1 MHRILLIF
9 TLLTAALPAWG
20 AYTITEIPNVQVS
33 DHTRHLSNPD
43 GIVSP
48 AVQAEV
54 DSLLSDIKRQSTCE
68 VAVVVV
74 DDIDSD
80 DPNTFATE
88 LFEQWGIGMDDR
100 DNGLLWLVVKDKRNG
115 TVRTGYGVEG
125 VLPDGKIGTIM
136 RRQVYPLFKTGDY
149 EGGIVEGVRAFHEIL
164 TDPDNIAELKS
175 EKSSS
180 GNSDLNLFG
189 IWLGICG
196 MLTVACVI
204 WLIYTLVST
213 RRMGDFERY
222 QKLDKLKMP
231 LLFCSFIGLGMPIV
245 AYLPLWLTMRHQ
257 RNKPRSCPN
266 CGTTMQKL
274 DEQTDNQHLTSAQ
287 DYEERINSVDYD
299 VWLCPNCNATEVLP
313 YLNRAKSYAEC
324 PACGARACALESNRV
339 LVNPTTT
346 SKGRGVRTYCC
357 LHCHN
362 RTQKYYDIAK
372 TAPVIVV
379 PIGGGGSGSGGGGSF
394 GGGFGGGSTGGGGF
408 SGGW

>member
-9 TLLTAALPAWG
+9 TLLIAALSAQG

-43 GIVSP
+43 GIVS
-48 AVQAEV
+48 AAAQAEV
-54 DSLLSDIKRQSTCE
+54 DSLLSDIRRQSTCE

-74 DDIDSD
+74 NDIDSD

-88 LFEQWGIGMDDR
+88 LFEQWGIGKDDL

-136 RRQVYPLFKTGDY
+136 RRQVYPLFKDGDY
-149 EGGIVEGVRAFHEIL
+149 EGGIVEGVKAFHEIL
-164 TDPDNIAELKS
+164 TDPNNIAELKS
-175 EKSSS
+175 AQSEDGDVKL
-180 GNSDLNLFG
+180 DLFK
-189 IWLGICG
+189 IWLAICG
-196 MLTVACVI
+196 MLTVACVL
-204 WLIYTLVST
+204 WLIITLVST

-222 QKLDKLKMP
+222 KKLDQLKMP
-231 LLFCSFIGLGMPIV
+231 MLFCTFIGLGMPIV
-245 AYLPLWLTMRHQ
+245 AYLPLWLIMRRQ
-257 RNKPRSCPN
+257 RNKPRICHN
-266 CGTTMQKL
+266 CGMTMRKL

-287 DYEERINSVDYD
+287 DFEERINSVDYD

-313 YLNRAKSYAEC
+313 YLNRTKSYTEC

-339 LVNPTTT
+339 LVNPTTI

-372 TAPVIVV
+372 TTPVIVA
-379 PIGGGGSGSGGGGSF
+379 PIGGGGSGSGGGFS